1 MRELS
6 LTVIGGVTNKEG
18 VATRSPRR
26 GGKRR
31 DPEKTRARILK
42 AATDLFTRCGL
53 NGASLDD
60 ISRKAGVNRGL
71 IYHYFK
77 TKEMLF
83 DQVLARPLASYI
95 QSHLEFLQR
104 RDLDVEALREAT
116 AQFFRFLSAHPDL
129 VRLLG
134 WTLAMRRVAVDLAQL
149 ELSKALFSR
158 AVERIEDAKQR
169 GAFRRDLDATHLLI
183 TIIDL
188 SVAWHLGRAEWI
200 EKLSWSDRDTRALDE
215 ERLAAI
221 LDLLTAAVTPRAR
234 AGA

>member
-1 MRELS
+1 M
-6 LTVIGGVTNKEG
+6 TNNG
-18 VATRSPRR
+18 AVARSTKS
-26 GGKRR
+26 GGKR

-60 ISRKAGVNRGL
+60 ISKKAGVNRGL

-83 DQVLARPLASYI
+83 DQVLARPLASYV

-116 AQFFRFLSAHPDL
+116 AQFFRFLSQHPDL

-134 WTLAMRRVAVDLAQL
+134 WTLAMRRIAVDLSHL
-149 ELSKALFSR
+149 EISRALFAR
-158 AVERIEDAKQR
+158 AVERIEEGKRR
-169 GAFRRDLDATHLLI
+169 GAFRRELDATHLLI

-188 SVAWHLGRAEWI
+188 SVAWHLGRGEWI
-200 EKLSWSDRDTRALDE
+200 EKLSWSDRDSRALDE

-221 LDLLTAAVTPRAR
+221 LDLLTAAVTPRSQAES
-234 AGA
+234 